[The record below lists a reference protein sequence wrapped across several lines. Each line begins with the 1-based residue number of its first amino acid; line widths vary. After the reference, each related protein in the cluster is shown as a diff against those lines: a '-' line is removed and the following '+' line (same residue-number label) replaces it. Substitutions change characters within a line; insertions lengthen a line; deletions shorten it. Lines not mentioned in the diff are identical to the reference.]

1 VGSGSVVTFEKRDGA
16 IVRLGLDESLA
27 AASGRLPPGVYTT
40 FRTYGGDRILRF
52 PAHLRRLESS
62 AKLQGTPAPL
72 DAAAMRRL
80 VGAALTTTGHPE
92 SRVRLTVAPPRV
104 FASVEPFVPLPRS
117 RYGEGVSCVTLPLQ
131 RERPRVKDT
140 RFIPTAQKA
149 YRELPPGI
157 EEGLLLTPDGTILE
171 GLTSNFFAVLDG
183 ALHTEEE
190 RVLAGITR
198 SLVVEVAEA
207 ALPVA
212 PRAVGRDE
220 LPRVSES
227 FLSSASREVLPV
239 VRIDGREI
247 GDGRVGPQ
255 TLEIMRG
262 FAEAVRRETERVTG
276 GAGSGRRR
284 P

>member
-1 VGSGSVVTFEKRDGA
+1 MRLAGGREPRGR
-16 IVRLGLDESLA
+16 VR
-27 AASGRLPPGVYTT
+27 GRLPSGVYTT

-62 AKLQGTPAPL
+62 AKLQGTPAPI

-80 VGAALTTTGHPE
+80 VGAVLTATGHPE

-104 FASVEPFVPLPRS
+104 FASVEPFLPLPRS
-117 RYGEGVSCVTLPLQ
+117 QYGEGVSCVTLPLQ

-149 YRELPPGI
+149 YHELPPGI
-157 EEGLLLTPDGTILE
+157 EEGLLLASDGTILE

-183 ALHTEEE
+183 TLHTEEE
-190 RVLAGITR
+190 RALAGITR

-212 PRAVGRDE
+212 LRGRWARRAASRQRVVPLER
-220 LPRVSES
+220 LPRG
-227 FLSSASREVLPV
+227 AARRPHRRPGDRRRSRRPSHPGDHERL
-239 VRIDGREI
+239 RRGRAR
-247 GDGRVGPQ
+247 GNGAGHRRGRVRPPS
-255 TLEIMRG
+255 T
-262 FAEAVRRETERVTG
+262 VRTVPV
-276 GAGSGRRR
+276 A
-284 P
+284 